1 MLMLRVVYD
10 LGKDL
15 FLFFF
20 SAGLACPCE
29 RPFWLRP
36 RYDERNR
43 VLAVVQSV
51 RTPPIALEHR
61 LDALPDETRRII
73 RLRQQQEA
81 VWVQAVPRRAAP
93 EIMVRTHRVY
103 MCMYI
108 SPSSHVRNIL
118 ECLRKYFRKYLLCV
132 KKSNCL
138 LIKFLVCWS

>member
-51 RTPPIALEHR
+51 RTPPIALEQR
-61 LDALPDETRRII
+61 LHALSDETRPLV
-73 RLRQQQEA
+73 RLREQPEA
-81 VWVQAVPRRAAP
+81 VWVQAVPGCYAP
-93 EIMVRTHRVY
+93 EIMAVSYTHLTLPTIYSV
-103 MCMYI
+103 
-108 SPSSHVRNIL
+108 
-118 ECLRKYFRKYLLCV
+118 
-132 KKSNCL
+132 
-138 LIKFLVCWS
+138 